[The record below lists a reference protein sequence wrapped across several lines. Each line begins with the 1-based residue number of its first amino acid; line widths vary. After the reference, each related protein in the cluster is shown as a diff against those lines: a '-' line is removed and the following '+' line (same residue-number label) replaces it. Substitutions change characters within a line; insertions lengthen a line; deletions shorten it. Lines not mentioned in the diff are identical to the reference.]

1 MPKRTEGLDAEEV
14 SEQSG
19 SGWLEFAAVM
29 LFAVGFFRI
38 ITAIGYFSN
47 SHKIND
53 LSNGLF
59 SSHLWAW
66 GVWDLLIACTAIFAG
81 LSILGGG
88 RFGRVVGYIWSVLV
102 IVQGFTIIG
111 IAPWGGALA
120 ISLGVLVSYALATHS
135 RTAPS

>member
-1 MPKRTEGLDAEEV
+1 MAEQAVDEG
-14 SEQSG
+14 G
-19 SGWLEFAAVM
+19 YGRLEFAAVVM
-29 LFAVGFFRI
+29 FAVAFFRI

-66 GVWDLLIACTAIFAG
+66 GVWDLLIAVTAIFAG

-88 RFGRVVGYIWSVLV
+88 GFGRVVGYIWGVLV
-102 IVQGFTIIG
+102 IVQAFTIIG
-111 IAPWGGALA
+111 IAPWAGALA
-120 ISLGVLVSYALATHS
+120 ITLGVLVLYALAS
-135 RTAPS
+135 SPRTVSS

>member
-1 MPKRTEGLDAEEV
+1 MAELGSNEK
-14 SEQSG
+14 G
-19 SGWLEFAAVM
+19 SGWLEFAAVVM
-29 LFAVGFFRI
+29 FAVGFFRI

-66 GVWDLLIACTAIFAG
+66 GVWDLLIAAAAFFGG

-88 RFGRVVGYIWSVLV
+88 AFGRVVGYIWAVLV
-102 IVQGFTIIG
+102 IVEAFTIIG
-111 IAPWGGALA
+111 ISPGALR
-120 ISLGVLVSYALATHS
+120 S
-135 RTAPS
+135 RSRSACSSSTRSPRIRGR